1 MNEKKDKEQELD
13 SIYDNISKGAQIKSK
28 AKWITEGE
36 RNTSFFLGLE
46 KKHQRNNTL

>member
-1 MNEKKDKEQELD
+1 MKKKDKEQELD
-13 SIYDNISKGAQIKSK
+13 SIYYNISKGAQIKSK

-46 KKHQRNNTL
+46 KKHKRNNTL